1 MPTPELGRIE
11 QVKNIRDIW
20 NDEAHDF
27 TPWLA
32 DNLPLLGEALG
43 MDLKDPTQEAQVG
56 SFSLD
61 ILAKDVGRDVNVAI
75 ENQLR
80 ETDHG
85 HLGQLLTYAAGYDAR
100 SVIWVTP
107 RFREEHRAAI
117 DWLNRWTPEEIEFYA
132 VEVRAIKIGGSLPA
146 PEFRPVAF
154 PNGWTKERQSVSS
167 GLLPSSRQY
176 RDFFQPLVDELQRT
190 GFTDR
195 TRAYARYYQN
205 FPSGFTGI
213 EYGACFYYRPD
224 VACVYVSIT
233 TGDEGDKRVFEALRR
248 READIQAGIDGKLE
262 WRRNDANR
270 FSTIDLRTDGSIDDP
285 REKLEETRAWMID
298 QLPKLK
304 EVLDPYLERVLKEL
318 QPEGADD
325 ADAQASATA
334 ASS

>member
-61 ILAKDVGRDVNVAI
+61 ILAKDVGRDVSVAI

-154 PNGWTKERQSVSS
+154 PNGWTKERQSASRGSS
-167 GLLPSSRQY
+167 PSSRQY
-176 RDFFQPLVDELQRT
+176 RDFFQPLVAELRRI
-190 GFTDR
+190 GFTNR
-195 TRAYARYYQN
+195 TKVYLTRHYQHFSSDFRGIYYA
-205 FPSGFTGI
+205 
-213 EYGACFYYRPD
+213 ACFVGGSTFPYAYIHIEPK
-224 VACVYVSIT
+224 
-233 TGDEGDKRVFEALRR
+233 DKEFGKRIFDALQERSAQI
-248 READIQAGIDGKLE
+248 EAGIDAEWE
-262 WRRNDANR
+262 WRRLDARKYCNVG
-270 FSTIDLRTDGSIDDP
+270 LRRDGSIDDP
-285 REKLEETRAWMID
+285 PEKLEATRDWMLD
-298 QLPKLK
+298 HLPKLK
-304 EVLDPYLERVLKEL
+304 EVLDPHLERVLKEL
-318 QPEGADD
+318 QPEGPAG
-325 ADAQASATA
+325 AEA
-334 ASS
+334 